1 MTVVKHDNTLTTV
14 LFIVVLVL
22 SSLACVVSAFPV
34 TTLTTPPTTLAPVI
48 TPVSDNIQD
57 LYIIPSPTAT
67 LSPDMAQIVAP
78 VVNVRAKPDGDVIGT
93 LKAGDAV
100 TVLSCDGNWCEI
112 ADPAGYVFKGCLSV
126 ESGLG
131 CEAK

>member
-1 MTVVKHDNTLTTV
+1 MKKTILAILAAILAN
-14 LFIVVLVL
+14 
-22 SSLACVVSAFPV
+22 LACVVSAFPV
-34 TTLTTPPTTLAPVI
+34 TTTSAPVI

-57 LYIIPSPTAT
+57 LYIIPSPTVT

-78 VVNVRAKPDGDVIGT
+78 TVNVRQTPDGTVIGT

-100 TVLSCDGNWCEI
+100 TVLGCGTDPEADDYRWCSI
-112 ADPAGYVFKGCLSV
+112 AEPSGYVWQGCLSIND
-126 ESGLG
+126 GLG